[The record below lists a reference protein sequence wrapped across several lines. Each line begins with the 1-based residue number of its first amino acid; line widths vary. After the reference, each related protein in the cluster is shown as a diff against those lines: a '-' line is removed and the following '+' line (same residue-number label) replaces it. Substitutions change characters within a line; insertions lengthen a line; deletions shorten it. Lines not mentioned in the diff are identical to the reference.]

1 MNAIEIKNLTKVY
14 GKNRGIQDIN
24 ISVKEGEIYGF
35 IGPNGAGKSTTIK
48 TLLNFIYSTSGEAL
62 IFGMDSVKE
71 SEKIKEYIGYV
82 PSEVRY
88 YDDVKVKDIIKYAQ
102 SSYPKSKKE
111 YVDRICNE
119 LELDMN
125 KKMGELSLGNKKK
138 VAIAQSL
145 INNPKLL
152 ILDEPT
158 NGLDPLMQ
166 KKLFNILIEEKEKG
180 NTVFLSSHNL
190 VEVQNLCDRVCV
202 IKEGKIVDI
211 IEIEKSKTELKL
223 KVTLSSSD
231 ITDDIVL
238 NLIDKILDK
247 NGKLYLIDANS
258 LPALSNNYLY
268 EYISTGRLRLE
279 QLLLLICLVAQKR
292 IGLKIN
298 TKLLEIKL
306 KYFYCR

>member
-24 ISVKEGEIYGF
+24 ISIKEGEIYGF

-48 TLLNFIYSTSGEAL
+48 TLLNFIYPTSGEAL

-71 SEKIKEYIGYV
+71 SEKIKEHIGYV

-102 SSYPKSKKE
+102 SFYPKSNKE
-111 YVDRICNE
+111 YIDRICNE

-166 KKLFNILIEEKEKG
+166 KKLFNILIEEKKKG

-190 VEVQNLCDRVCV
+190 VEIQNLCDRVCV

-231 ITDDIVL
+231 ITDDIIL
-238 NLIDKILDK
+238 NLSDKIVDK
-247 NGKLYLIDANS
+247 NGNLYTFIYSKNIDSLVKELAN
-258 LPALSNNYLY
+258 YKID
-268 EYISTGRLRLE
+268 E
-279 QLLLLICLVAQKR
+279 LLIEKE
-292 IGLKIN
+292 N
-298 TKLLEIKL
+298 LEDAFLNYYENNKEE
-306 KYFYCR
+306 F

>member
-1 MNAIEIKNLTKVY
+1 MNVIEIKNLTKVY

-35 IGPNGAGKSTTIK
+35 IGPNGAGKSTTII
-48 TLLNFIYSTSGEAL
+48 TLLNFIYPTSGEAL

-102 SSYPKSKKE
+102 SFYPKSNKE

-180 NTVFLSSHNL
+180 NTIFLSSHNL

-223 KVTLSSSD
+223 KVILSSSD
-231 ITDDIVL
+231 ITDNIVL
-238 NLIDKILDK
+238 NLSDKILDK
-247 NGKLYLIDANS
+247 NGNLYTFIYSKNIDSLVKELAN
-258 LPALSNNYLY
+258 YKID
-268 EYISTGRLRLE
+268 E
-279 QLLLLICLVAQKR
+279 LLIEKE
-292 IGLKIN
+292 N
-298 TKLLEIKL
+298 LEDAFLNYYENNKEE
-306 KYFYCR
+306 F

>member
-48 TLLNFIYSTSGEAL
+48 TLLNFIYPTSGEAL

-71 SEKIKEYIGYV
+71 SEKIKEYVGYV
-82 PSEVRY
+82 PSEVGY

-102 SSYPKSKKE
+102 SFYPKSNKE

-238 NLIDKILDK
+238 NLSDKILDK
-247 NGKLYLIDANS
+247 NGKLYTFIYSKNIDSLVKELAN
-258 LPALSNNYLY
+258 YKID
-268 EYISTGRLRLE
+268 E
-279 QLLLLICLVAQKR
+279 LLIEKE
-292 IGLKIN
+292 N
-298 TKLLEIKL
+298 LEDAFLNYYENNKEEV
-306 KYFYCR
+306 

>member
-48 TLLNFIYSTSGEAL
+48 TLLNFIYPTSGEAL

-71 SEKIKEYIGYV
+71 SEKIKDYIGYV

-102 SSYPKSKKE
+102 SFYPKSNKE

-238 NLIDKILDK
+238 NLSDKILDK
-247 NGKLYLIDANS
+247 NGKLYTFIYSKNIDSLVKELAN
-258 LPALSNNYLY
+258 YKID
-268 EYISTGRLRLE
+268 E
-279 QLLLLICLVAQKR
+279 LLIEKE
-292 IGLKIN
+292 N
-298 TKLLEIKL
+298 LEDAFLNYYENNKEE
-306 KYFYCR
+306 F

>member
-48 TLLNFIYSTSGEAL
+48 TLLNFIYPTSGEAL

-102 SSYPKSKKE
+102 SFYPKSNKE

-166 KKLFNILIEEKEKG
+166 KKLLNILIEEKEKG

-238 NLIDKILDK
+238 NLSDKILDK
-247 NGKLYLIDANS
+247 NGKLYTFIYSKNIDSLVKELAN
-258 LPALSNNYLY
+258 YKID
-268 EYISTGRLRLE
+268 E
-279 QLLLLICLVAQKR
+279 LLIEKE
-292 IGLKIN
+292 N
-298 TKLLEIKL
+298 LEDAFLNYYENNKEE
-306 KYFYCR
+306 F

>member
-1 MNAIEIKNLTKVY
+1 MFAIEIKNLTKNY
-14 GKNRGIQDIN
+14 GRNRGIKDIN
-24 ISVKEGEIYGF
+24 ISVNEGEIYGF

-48 TLLNFIYSTSGEAL
+48 TILNFVYPTSGEAL
-62 IFGMDSVKE
+62 IFGMDSVKD

-102 SSYPKSKKE
+102 SFYPKSNSE
-111 YVDRICNE
+111 YIDGICNE

-145 INNPKLL
+145 INSPKLL

-166 KKLFNILIEEKEKG
+166 KKLFNILKEEKKKG

-190 VEVQNLCDRVCV
+190 NEIQNLCDRVCV
-202 IKEGKIVDI
+202 IKDGNVVDI
-211 IEIEKSKTELKL
+211 IEIEKSKDKLNL

-231 ITDDIVL
+231 VNEDIIL
-238 NLIDKILDK
+238 NISDKILNKDEE
-247 NGKLYLIDANS
+247 LYTFIYSKDVNS
-258 LPALSNNYLY
+258 LLKELVNYKID
-268 EYISTGRLRLE
+268 E
-279 QLLLLICLVAQKR
+279 LLIEKE
-292 IGLKIN
+292 N
-298 TKLLEIKL
+298 LEDAFLNYYENNKEE
-306 KYFYCR
+306 F

>member
-1 MNAIEIKNLTKVY
+1 MNVIEIKNLTKVY

-48 TLLNFIYSTSGEAL
+48 TLLNFIYPTSGEAL

-102 SSYPKSKKE
+102 SFYPKSNKE

-238 NLIDKILDK
+238 NLSYKILDK
-247 NGKLYLIDANS
+247 NGKLYTFIYSKNIDSLVKELAN
-258 LPALSNNYLY
+258 YKID
-268 EYISTGRLRLE
+268 E
-279 QLLLLICLVAQKR
+279 LLIEKE
-292 IGLKIN
+292 N
-298 TKLLEIKL
+298 LEDAFLNYYENNKEEV
-306 KYFYCR
+306 

>member
-48 TLLNFIYSTSGEAL
+48 TLLNFIYPTSGDAL

-102 SSYPKSKKE
+102 SFYPKSKKE

-238 NLIDKILDK
+238 NLSDKILDK
-247 NGKLYLIDANS
+247 NGKLYTFIYSKNIDSLVKELAN
-258 LPALSNNYLY
+258 YKID
-268 EYISTGRLRLE
+268 E
-279 QLLLLICLVAQKR
+279 LLIEKE
-292 IGLKIN
+292 N
-298 TKLLEIKL
+298 LEDAFLNYYENNKEEV
-306 KYFYCR
+306 

>member
-102 SSYPKSKKE
+102 SFYPKSNKE

-202 IKEGKIVDI
+202 IKEGKTVDI
-211 IEIEKSKTELKL
+211 IEIDKSKTELKL

-238 NLIDKILDK
+238 NLSDKILDK
-247 NGKLYLIDANS
+247 NGKLYTFIYSKNIDSLVKELAN
-258 LPALSNNYLY
+258 YKID
-268 EYISTGRLRLE
+268 E
-279 QLLLLICLVAQKR
+279 LLIEKE
-292 IGLKIN
+292 N
-298 TKLLEIKL
+298 LEDAFLNYYENNKEE
-306 KYFYCR
+306 F

>member
-102 SSYPKSKKE
+102 SFYPKSKKE

-166 KKLFNILIEEKEKG
+166 KKLLNILIEEKEKG

-202 IKEGKIVDI
+202 IKEGKTVDI
-211 IEIEKSKTELKL
+211 IEIDKSKTELKL

-238 NLIDKILDK
+238 NLSDKILDK
-247 NGKLYLIDANS
+247 NGKLYTFIYSKNIDSLVKELAN
-258 LPALSNNYLY
+258 YKID
-268 EYISTGRLRLE
+268 E
-279 QLLLLICLVAQKR
+279 LLIEKE
-292 IGLKIN
+292 N
-298 TKLLEIKL
+298 LEDAFLNYYENNKEE
-306 KYFYCR
+306 F

>member
-88 YDDVKVKDIIKYAQ
+88 YDDVKVKDIIKYDQ
-102 SSYPKSKKE
+102 SFYPKSNKE
-111 YVDRICNE
+111 YVDRIYNE

-152 ILDEPT
+152 ILDELT

-238 NLIDKILDK
+238 NLSDKILDK
-247 NGKLYLIDANS
+247 NGKLYTFIYSKNIDSLVKELAN
-258 LPALSNNYLY
+258 YKID
-268 EYISTGRLRLE
+268 E
-279 QLLLLICLVAQKR
+279 LLIEKE
-292 IGLKIN
+292 N
-298 TKLLEIKL
+298 LEDAFLNYYENNKEEV
-306 KYFYCR
+306 

>member
-24 ISVKEGEIYGF
+24 ISIKEGEIYGF

-48 TLLNFIYSTSGEAL
+48 TILNFIYPTSGEAL

-71 SEKIKEYIGYV
+71 SEKIKEHIGYV

-102 SSYPKSKKE
+102 SFYPKSNKE
-111 YVDRICNE
+111 YINRICNE

-166 KKLFNILIEEKEKG
+166 KKLFKILIEEKEKG

-231 ITDDIVL
+231 ITDDTIL
-238 NLIDKILDK
+238 NLSDKIVDK
-247 NGKLYLIDANS
+247 NGNLYTFIYSKNIDSLVKELAN
-258 LPALSNNYLY
+258 YKID
-268 EYISTGRLRLE
+268 E
-279 QLLLLICLVAQKR
+279 LLIEKE
-292 IGLKIN
+292 N
-298 TKLLEIKL
+298 LEDAFLNYYENNKEE
-306 KYFYCR
+306 F

>member
-102 SSYPKSKKE
+102 SFYPKSNKE

-152 ILDEPT
+152 ILDELT

-166 KKLFNILIEEKEKG
+166 KKLLNILIEEKEKG

-202 IKEGKIVDI
+202 IKEGKTVDI
-211 IEIEKSKTELKL
+211 IEIDKSKTELKL

-238 NLIDKILDK
+238 NLSDKILDK
-247 NGKLYLIDANS
+247 NGKLYTFIYSKNIDSLVKELAN
-258 LPALSNNYLY
+258 YKID
-268 EYISTGRLRLE
+268 E
-279 QLLLLICLVAQKR
+279 LLIEKE
-292 IGLKIN
+292 N
-298 TKLLEIKL
+298 LEDAFLNYYENNKEEV
-306 KYFYCR
+306 

>member
-48 TLLNFIYSTSGEAL
+48 TLLNFIYPTSGEAL

-102 SSYPKSKKE
+102 SFYPKSNKE

-223 KVTLSSSD
+223 KVTLRSSD
-231 ITDDIVL
+231 ITDNIVL
-238 NLIDKILDK
+238 NLSDKILDK
-247 NGKLYLIDANS
+247 NRNLYTFIYSKNIDSLVKELAN
-258 LPALSNNYLY
+258 YKID
-268 EYISTGRLRLE
+268 E
-279 QLLLLICLVAQKR
+279 LLIEKE
-292 IGLKIN
+292 N
-298 TKLLEIKL
+298 LEDAFLNYYENNKEE
-306 KYFYCR
+306 F

>member
-1 MNAIEIKNLTKVY
+1 MNVIEIKNLTKVY

-48 TLLNFIYSTSGEAL
+48 TLLNFIYPTSGEAL

-102 SSYPKSKKE
+102 SFYPKSNKE

-231 ITDDIVL
+231 ITDNIVL
-238 NLIDKILDK
+238 NLSDKILDK
-247 NGKLYLIDANS
+247 NGNLYTFIYSKNIDSLVKELAN
-258 LPALSNNYLY
+258 YKID
-268 EYISTGRLRLE
+268 E
-279 QLLLLICLVAQKR
+279 LLIEKE
-292 IGLKIN
+292 N
-298 TKLLEIKL
+298 LEDAFLNYYENNKEE
-306 KYFYCR
+306 F

>member
-48 TLLNFIYSTSGEAL
+48 TLLNFIYPTSGEAL

-71 SEKIKEYIGYV
+71 SEKIKEYVGYV

-102 SSYPKSKKE
+102 SFYPKSNKE

-211 IEIEKSKTELKL
+211 IEIDKSKTELKL

-238 NLIDKILDK
+238 NLSDKILDK
-247 NGKLYLIDANS
+247 NGKLYTFIYSKNIDSLVKELAN
-258 LPALSNNYLY
+258 YKID
-268 EYISTGRLRLE
+268 E
-279 QLLLLICLVAQKR
+279 LLIEKE
-292 IGLKIN
+292 N
-298 TKLLEIKL
+298 LEDAFLNYYENNKEEV
-306 KYFYCR
+306 

>member
-48 TLLNFIYSTSGEAL
+48 TLLNFIYPTSGEAL

-102 SSYPKSKKE
+102 SFYPKSNKE

-180 NTVFLSSHNL
+180 NIVFLSSHNL

-211 IEIEKSKTELKL
+211 IEIEKSKTQLKL

-238 NLIDKILDK
+238 NLSDKILDK
-247 NGKLYLIDANS
+247 NGKLYTFIYSKNIDSLVKELAN
-258 LPALSNNYLY
+258 YKID
-268 EYISTGRLRLE
+268 E
-279 QLLLLICLVAQKR
+279 LLIEKE
-292 IGLKIN
+292 N
-298 TKLLEIKL
+298 LEDAFLNYYENNKEEV
-306 KYFYCR
+306 

>member
-24 ISVKEGEIYGF
+24 ISVKQGEIYGF

-48 TLLNFIYSTSGEAL
+48 TLLNFIYPTSGEAL

-102 SSYPKSKKE
+102 SFYPKSNKE

-138 VAIAQSL
+138 VAIAQCL

-238 NLIDKILDK
+238 NLSDKILDK
-247 NGKLYLIDANS
+247 NGKLYTFIYSKNIDSLVKELAN
-258 LPALSNNYLY
+258 YKID
-268 EYISTGRLRLE
+268 E
-279 QLLLLICLVAQKR
+279 LLIEKENIEDAFLNYYENNK
-292 IGLKIN
+292 
-298 TKLLEIKL
+298 EE
-306 KYFYCR
+306 F

>member
-1 MNAIEIKNLTKVY
+1 MNVIEIKNLTKVY

-48 TLLNFIYSTSGEAL
+48 TLLNFIYPTSGEAL

-71 SEKIKEYIGYV
+71 SEKIKDYIGYV

-102 SSYPKSKKE
+102 SFYPKSNKE

-238 NLIDKILDK
+238 NLSYKILDK
-247 NGKLYLIDANS
+247 NGKLYTFIYSKNIDSLVKELAN
-258 LPALSNNYLY
+258 YKID
-268 EYISTGRLRLE
+268 E
-279 QLLLLICLVAQKR
+279 LLIEKE
-292 IGLKIN
+292 N
-298 TKLLEIKL
+298 LEDAFLNYYENNKEEV
-306 KYFYCR
+306 

>member
-102 SSYPKSKKE
+102 SFYPKSKKE

-138 VAIAQSL
+138 VAIDQSL

-238 NLIDKILDK
+238 NLSDKILDK
-247 NGKLYLIDANS
+247 NGKLYTFIYSKNIDSLVKELAN
-258 LPALSNNYLY
+258 YKID
-268 EYISTGRLRLE
+268 E
-279 QLLLLICLVAQKR
+279 LLIEKE
-292 IGLKIN
+292 N
-298 TKLLEIKL
+298 LEDAFLNYYENNKEEV
-306 KYFYCR
+306 

>member
-1 MNAIEIKNLTKVY
+1 MNVIEIKNLTKVY

-48 TLLNFIYSTSGEAL
+48 TLLNFIYPTSGEAL

-71 SEKIKEYIGYV
+71 SEKIKDYIGYV

-102 SSYPKSKKE
+102 SFYPKSNKE

-238 NLIDKILDK
+238 NLSDKILDK
-247 NGKLYLIDANS
+247 NGKLYTFIYSKNIDSLVKELAN
-258 LPALSNNYLY
+258 YKID
-268 EYISTGRLRLE
+268 E
-279 QLLLLICLVAQKR
+279 LLIEKED
-292 IGLKIN
+292 
-298 TKLLEIKL
+298 LEDAFLNYYENNKEE
-306 KYFYCR
+306 F

>member
-1 MNAIEIKNLTKVY
+1 MNVIEIKNLTKVY

-48 TLLNFIYSTSGEAL
+48 TLLNFIYPTSGEAL

-102 SSYPKSKKE
+102 SFYPKSNKE

-231 ITDDIVL
+231 ITDNIVL
-238 NLIDKILDK
+238 NLSDKILDK
-247 NGKLYLIDANS
+247 NGKLYTFIYSKNIDSLVKELAN
-258 LPALSNNYLY
+258 YKID
-268 EYISTGRLRLE
+268 E
-279 QLLLLICLVAQKR
+279 LLIEKE
-292 IGLKIN
+292 N
-298 TKLLEIKL
+298 LEDAFLNYYENNKEE
-306 KYFYCR
+306 F

>member
-102 SSYPKSKKE
+102 SFYPKSKKE

-238 NLIDKILDK
+238 NLSDKILDK
-247 NGKLYLIDANS
+247 NGKLYTFIYSKNIDSLVKELAN
-258 LPALSNNYLY
+258 YKID
-268 EYISTGRLRLE
+268 E
-279 QLLLLICLVAQKR
+279 LLIEKE
-292 IGLKIN
+292 N
-298 TKLLEIKL
+298 LEDAFLNYYENNKEEV
-306 KYFYCR
+306 

>member
-48 TLLNFIYSTSGEAL
+48 TLLNFIYPTSGEAL

-71 SEKIKEYIGYV
+71 SEKIKEYVGYV

-102 SSYPKSKKE
+102 SFYPKSNKE

-202 IKEGKIVDI
+202 IKEGKTVDI
-211 IEIEKSKTELKL
+211 IEIDKSKTELKL

-238 NLIDKILDK
+238 NLSDKILDK
-247 NGKLYLIDANS
+247 NGKLYTFIYSKNIDSLVKELAN
-258 LPALSNNYLY
+258 YKID
-268 EYISTGRLRLE
+268 E
-279 QLLLLICLVAQKR
+279 LLIEKE
-292 IGLKIN
+292 N
-298 TKLLEIKL
+298 LEDAFLNYYENNKEE
-306 KYFYCR
+306 F